1 MNRLTRTSALLGF
14 VSFFTRSSNL
24 LKKLYSLSFRG
35 AMRRACLPQAG
46 NLQFLSAFATC
57 GNLTPVSMTI
67 ESLFQQAAGKAMLSS
82 EGPKL

>member
-1 MNRLTRTSALLGF
+1 
-14 VSFFTRSSNL
+14 
-24 LKKLYSLSFRG
+24 
-35 AMRRACLPQAG
+35 MRRACLPQAG